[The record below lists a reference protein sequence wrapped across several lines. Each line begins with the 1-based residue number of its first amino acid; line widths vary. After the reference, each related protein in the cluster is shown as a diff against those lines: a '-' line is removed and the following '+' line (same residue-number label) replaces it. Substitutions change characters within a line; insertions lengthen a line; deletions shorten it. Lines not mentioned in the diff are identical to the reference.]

1 MNGKRTYKD
10 SVFCDYLM
18 HDQRRLVEVYN
29 AAFHTDY
36 PLDTVVEINRLEG
49 VLYMERINDIS
60 FILDNKFVVLLE
72 QQSTVNENMPLRM
85 LLYIARLYEKLI
97 NSKNIYRKA
106 RIPLFTPQF
115 VVFYNGSE
123 EQDECI
129 VQKLSD
135 AFVEQIANP
144 ALELE
149 VVLYNIRRKGDY
161 VPAILERSKS
171 LDDYS
176 TLVEFVEAYRADGY
190 SLSDA
195 IEKAI
200 QRCSSCGIMPEY
212 LQENGAEVLNMLL
225 TEWNWDDAKEVWQE
239 EAFEAGEIK
248 GRRDGEIIGRQS
260 GLIEGE
266 MKGREESKKD
276 FALVLLQD
284 GTFSKVKI
292 AEMTKLELTEVEALA
307 LQLGKTE

>member
-1 MNGKRTYKD
+1 MWYNGCASK
-10 SVFCDYLM
+10 
-18 HDQRRLVEVYN
+18 
-29 AAFHTDY
+29 
-36 PLDTVVEINRLEG
+36 
-49 VLYMERINDIS
+49 
-60 FILDNKFVVLLE
+60 LLE

-135 AFVEQIANP
+135 AFVQQIANP

-239 EAFEAGEIK
+239 EAFEAGL
-248 GRRDGEIIGRQS
+248 RDGEIK
-260 GLIEGE
+260 GLLVGYKEVGFSMEDAIEKIIE
-266 MKGREESKKD
+266 KFDFTRKD
-276 FALVLLQD
+276 ASEKVALYW
-284 GTFSKVKI
+284 
-292 AEMTKLELTEVEALA
+292 
-307 LQLGKTE
+307 

>member
-1 MNGKRTYKD
+1 M
-10 SVFCDYLM
+10 
-18 HDQRRLVEVYN
+18 
-29 AAFHTDY
+29 
-36 PLDTVVEINRLEG
+36 
-49 VLYMERINDIS
+49 
-60 FILDNKFVVLLE
+60 
-72 QQSTVNENMPLRM
+72 
-85 LLYIARLYEKLI
+85 
-97 NSKNIYRKA
+97 
-106 RIPLFTPQF
+106 
-115 VVFYNGSE
+115 
-123 EQDECI
+123 
-129 VQKLSD
+129 QKLSD

-176 TLVEFVEAYRADGY
+176 ILVEAVEAYRADGY

-248 GRRDGEIIGRQS
+248 GRREGRQS
-260 GLIEGE
+260 GLIEGRQSGLKDGEIKGLLVAYKE
-266 MKGREESKKD
+266 MGIDLDVAIEKIIEKFDLTKEDASEKA
-276 FALVLLQD
+276 ALYW
-284 GTFSKVKI
+284 
-292 AEMTKLELTEVEALA
+292 
-307 LQLGKTE
+307 